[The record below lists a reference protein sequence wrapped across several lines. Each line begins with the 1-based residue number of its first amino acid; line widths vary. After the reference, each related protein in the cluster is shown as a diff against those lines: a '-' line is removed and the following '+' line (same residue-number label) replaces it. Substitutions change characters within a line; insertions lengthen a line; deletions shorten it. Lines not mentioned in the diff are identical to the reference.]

1 MVSEQKSPGITFM
14 IQYTEANAQ
23 YVDYTNRDEAVK
35 IDDEL
40 SLETSR
46 QMIEGLTEDEMI
58 RIQEA
63 VPETQLN
70 FREYIDYMNR
80 SYATEEQSEELTA
93 VFTQEADYL
102 QKQRLTELKN
112 QLETAYKNGSLLWQ
126 GVISFDNAFLAEQ
139 GLYDVATGQVDQ
151 KAIKAVMRDMMPT
164 LIQKEGLSDSAFW
177 WGNIHLNTDNI
188 HIHFGLSEVESN
200 RDKIFYRPRGRME
213 YKGNFSQKT
222 INRFKSGIYHGL
234 LKEETRSNLIRKEQV
249 LANLKT
255 DLMTSVYQEDKIT
268 SSAEKNFLEQAYNH
282 LPLNKRWRY
291 GSNAR
296 DFAVSKFF
304 LDRYLDSYLQNEGS
318 VAYQEFLQETRE
330 LLKTYAGVYSAEKNQ
345 VYKKI
350 RKVDGQTIRTL
361 AESKGYDLEHH
372 LARRVMDLRERLAN
386 NILRSF
392 REAAPQIQDVPL
404 EKNLKNF
411 SVLNQK
417 KILEQ
422 LPKASVVKSQK
433 AWQKLGYFVKPR
445 EQPLEIIKPVYE
457 AYDTD
462 GKGIGQPELVLDYV
476 YDISQLTENIQMK
489 TLTLK
494 DLSLL
499 SSNELKELVDAAKLK
514 PNPTEKER
522 RELGTYRYALKLSM
536 LEASQKELQVRQKLL
551 EQIQPLASD
560 QPFVDFKKQS
570 ITQELQAIQLQ
581 LTPNYKLSED
591 EQLLKQR
598 LKGQFED
605 SVALPINKAT
615 AGTIQLPIRQLRSE
629 IGFVNQLQDDGI
641 LTLLKGVTTSKE
653 AYVEELQTH
662 ISIFQLKYQINT
674 RNQQMDQLSDESAIK
689 EMKIANAQGFTE
701 LKRLYAKL
709 QPNEEN
715 QSQITQAVSE
725 QLQERKVIKKAQM
738 QQSQGSG
745 RINTDFMRQL
755 TASLKRSQQAS
766 KKALMERARSDEREE
781 QEERRQAQR

>member
-112 QLETAYKNGSLLWQ
+112 QLETAYQNGSLLWQ

-345 VYKKI
+345 VYEKI

-392 REAAPQIQDVPL
+392 REAAPQIQDVQL
-404 EKNLKNF
+404 EKNLKDF

-462 GKGIGQPELVLDYV
+462 GKGIGQPEFVLDYV

-581 LTPNYKLSED
+581 LTPNYKLSEE
-591 EQLLKQR
+591 EQFLKQR

-641 LTLLKGVTTSKE
+641 LTLLKLLTTSKE

-674 RNQQMDQLSDESAIK
+674 RNQQMNQLSDESAIK
-689 EMKIANAQGFTE
+689 EIKIANAQGFKE

-715 QSQITQAVSE
+715 QSQITQAVSK

-745 RINTDFMRQL
+745 RINTDFMKQL

>member
-1 MVSEQKSPGITFM
+1 MSLSSSPNITFM
-14 IQYTEANAQ
+14 LQYTEANSQ

-35 IDDEL
+35 MDEEL
-40 SLETSR
+40 SLETYR
-46 QMIEGLTEDEMI
+46 QMVEGLTEEAMS

-80 SYATEEQSEELTA
+80 SYATENQSEELTA

-102 QKQRLTELKN
+102 QKRRLTDLKN
-112 QLETAYKNGSLLWQ
+112 QLETAYQNGSLLWQ

-139 GLYDVATGQVDQ
+139 GLYDTATRQVDQ

-200 RDKIFYRPRGRME
+200 REKIFYRPRGRME

-222 INRFKSGIYHGL
+222 INRFKSGVYHGL
-234 LKEETRSNLIRKEQV
+234 LKEEIRSNLIRKEQV
-249 LANLKT
+249 LANLKAN
-255 DLMTSVYQEDKIT
+255 LMASVYQEDKIV

-282 LPLNKRWRY
+282 LPLNKKWRY
-291 GSNAR
+291 GSHAR

-304 LDRYLDSYLQNEGS
+304 LDRYLDSYLQNEGHI
-318 VAYQEFLQETRE
+318 AYQEFLQETRE
-330 LLKTYAGVYSAEKNQ
+330 FLETYQGVYSAEKNQ
-345 VYKKI
+345 VYEKL
-350 RKVDGQTIRTL
+350 RKVDGKTIRTL

-386 NILRSF
+386 TILKSF
-392 REAAPQIQDVPL
+392 REASPQIQDIQL
-404 EKNLKNF
+404 EKNLESF
-411 SVLNQK
+411 SSLNQR

-422 LPKASVVKSQK
+422 IPEASVVKSLN
-433 AWQKLGYFVKPR
+433 AWQKLGYSVKEGGKPI
-445 EQPLEIIKPVYE
+445 EIVKPVYG
-457 AYDTD
+457 AYDKHGT
-462 GKGIGQPELVLDYV
+462 GIGQPEFVIDYV
-476 YDISQLTENIQMK
+476 YDISQLTENIQTK

-499 SSNELKELVDAAKLK
+499 SSSELTELVDAAKSKTDL
-514 PNPTEKER
+514 TEKER
-522 RELGTYRYALKLSM
+522 RELGIFRYALKLSM
-536 LEASQKELQVRQKLL
+536 LEANQKELQVRQKLL
-551 EQIQPLASD
+551 EQIQPLVSD

-570 ITQELQAIQLQ
+570 IVQELQAIELQ

-591 EQLLKQR
+591 DQLLKQR
-598 LKGQFED
+598 LKSQFED
-605 SVALPINKAT
+605 SVDLPINKAT
-615 AGTIQLPIRQLRSE
+615 AGSIQIPIRQLRTE
-629 IGFVNQLQDDGI
+629 IGLVSQIQDDTI
-641 LTLLKGVTTSKE
+641 LSLLRGSTTTKQ
-653 AYVEELQTH
+653 AYIEELQTKV
-662 ISIFQLKYQINT
+662 SIFQLKYQINN

-689 EMKIANAQGFTE
+689 EMKLANAQGFVE

-709 QPNEEN
+709 QLTEDTQN
-715 QSQITQAVSE
+715 QITQAVSK
-725 QLQERKVIKKAQM
+725 QLQERRVIKKTQF
-738 QQSQGSG
+738 QQSQGSS

-755 TASLKRSQQAS
+755 TASLTRSQQAS
-766 KKALMERARSDEREE
+766 KRALMERARSDEREE

>member
-1 MVSEQKSPGITFM
+1 MSLSSSPNITFM
-14 IQYTEANAQ
+14 LQYTEANSQ

-35 IDDEL
+35 MDEEL
-40 SLETSR
+40 SLETYR
-46 QMIEGLTEDEMI
+46 QMVEGLTEEAMS

-80 SYATEEQSEELTA
+80 SYATENQSEELTA

-102 QKQRLTELKN
+102 QKRRLTDLKN
-112 QLETAYKNGSLLWQ
+112 QLETAYQNGSLLWQ

-139 GLYDVATGQVDQ
+139 GLYDTATGQVDQ

-200 RDKIFYRPRGRME
+200 REKIFYRPRGRME

-222 INRFKSGIYHGL
+222 INRFKSGVYHGL
-234 LKEETRSNLIRKEQV
+234 LKEEIRSNLIRKEQV
-249 LANLKT
+249 LANLKAN
-255 DLMTSVYQEDKIT
+255 LMASVYQEDKIV

-282 LPLNKRWRY
+282 LPLNKKWRY
-291 GSNAR
+291 GSHAR

-304 LDRYLDSYLQNEGS
+304 LDRYLDSYLQNEGHI
-318 VAYQEFLQETRE
+318 AYQEFLQETRE
-330 LLKTYAGVYSAEKNQ
+330 FLETYQGVYSAEKNQ
-345 VYKKI
+345 VYEKI
-350 RKVDGQTIRTL
+350 RKVDGKTIRTL

-386 NILRSF
+386 TILKSF
-392 REAAPQIQDVPL
+392 REASPQIQDIQL
-404 EKNLKNF
+404 EKNLESF
-411 SVLNQK
+411 SSLNQR

-422 LPKASVVKSQK
+422 IPEASVVKSLN
-433 AWQKLGYFVKPR
+433 AWQKLGYSVKEGGKPI
-445 EQPLEIIKPVYE
+445 EIVKPVYG
-457 AYDTD
+457 AYDKHGT
-462 GKGIGQPELVLDYV
+462 GIGQPEFVIDYV
-476 YDISQLTENIQMK
+476 YDISQLTENIQTK

-499 SSNELKELVDAAKLK
+499 SSSELTELVDAAKSKTDL
-514 PNPTEKER
+514 TEKER
-522 RELGTYRYALKLSM
+522 RELGIFRYALKLSM
-536 LEASQKELQVRQKLL
+536 LEANQKELQVRQKLL
-551 EQIQPLASD
+551 EQIQPLVSD

-570 ITQELQAIQLQ
+570 IVQELQAIELQ

-591 EQLLKQR
+591 DQLLKQR
-598 LKGQFED
+598 LKSQFED
-605 SVALPINKAT
+605 SVDLPINKAT
-615 AGTIQLPIRQLRSE
+615 AGSIQIPIRQLRTE
-629 IGFVNQLQDDGI
+629 IGLVSQIQDDTI
-641 LTLLKGVTTSKE
+641 LSLLRGSTTTKQ
-653 AYVEELQTH
+653 AYIEELQTKV
-662 ISIFQLKYQINT
+662 SIFQLKYQINN

-689 EMKIANAQGFTE
+689 EMKLANAQGFVE

-709 QPNEEN
+709 QPTEDTQN
-715 QSQITQAVSE
+715 QITQAVSK
-725 QLQERKVIKKAQM
+725 QLQERRVIKKTQF
-738 QQSQGSG
+738 QQSQGSS

-755 TASLKRSQQAS
+755 TASLTRSQQAS
-766 KKALMERARSDEREE
+766 KRALMERARSDEREE

>member
-1 MVSEQKSPGITFM
+1 MNVSSSPNITFM
-14 IQYTEANAQ
+14 LQYTEANSQ

-35 IDDEL
+35 IDEEL
-40 SLETSR
+40 SLETNR
-46 QMIEGLTEDEMI
+46 QMIEGLTEDETT
-58 RIQEA
+58 RIQEV

-80 SYATEEQSEELTA
+80 SYATENQSEELTA

-102 QKQRLTELKN
+102 QKRRLNDLKN
-112 QLETAYKNGSLLWQ
+112 KLESAYQNGSLLWQ

-151 KAIKAVMRDMMPT
+151 KAIKAAMRDMMPT
-164 LIQKEGLSDSAFW
+164 LIQQEGLSDSAFW
-177 WGNIHLNTDNI
+177 WGNIHLNTDNV

-222 INRFKSGIYHGL
+222 INRFKSGVFHGL
-234 LKEETRSNLIRKEQV
+234 LKEETRSNLLRKEQI
-249 LANLKT
+249 LANLKA
-255 DLMTSVYQEDKIT
+255 DLMTSVYQEEKIT

-282 LPLNKRWRY
+282 LPLNKKWRY

-304 LDRYLDSYLQNEGS
+304 LDRYLDSYLKNEGS
-318 VAYQEFLQETRE
+318 VAYQEFLKETRE
-330 LLKTYAGVYSAEKNQ
+330 FLKTYEGVYSAEKNQ
-345 VYKKI
+345 VYEKL

-372 LARRVMDLRERLAN
+372 MARRVMDLRERLAN

-392 REAAPQIQDVPL
+392 KEAAPQIQDIQL
-404 EKNLKNF
+404 EKNLNHF
-411 SVLNQK
+411 SILNQQ

-422 LPKASVVKSQK
+422 YPEASVVKSLK
-433 AWQKLGYFVKPR
+433 AWQKLGYSVKAG
-445 EQPLEIIKPVYE
+445 EHPLEIIKPVYE
-457 AYDTD
+457 AYDKT
-462 GKGIGQPELVLDYV
+462 GIGKPEFVSDYV
-476 YDISQLTENIQMK
+476 YDVNQLTENIQLK

-499 SSNELKELVDAAKLK
+499 SSSELKELVDAAKSK
-514 PNPTEKER
+514 PTLSERER
-522 RELGTYRYALKLSM
+522 RELGTFRYALKLSM

-570 ITQELQAIQLQ
+570 LTQELRAIELQ
-581 LTPNYKLSED
+581 LTPNFKLSED
-591 EQLLKQR
+591 DKALKEQLKS
-598 LKGQFED
+598 QFED
-605 SVALPINKAT
+605 SVSLPVSKAT
-615 AGTIQLPIRQLRSE
+615 PKAIQLPIRQLRAE
-629 IGFVNQLQDDGI
+629 MGLVNQIQDDNI
-641 LTLLKGVTTSKE
+641 LTLLRGRPTTKRD
-653 AYVEELQTH
+653 YVEELQTH
-662 ISIFQLKYQINT
+662 ISIFQLKYQINN
-674 RNQQMDQLSDESAIK
+674 RNQQISQLSDEAAIK
-689 EMKIANAQGFTE
+689 EMRVANAKGFSE
-701 LKRLYAKL
+701 LKRLYEKL
-709 QPNEEN
+709 QPTDDS
-715 QSQITQAVSE
+715 QSQIAQTVSR
-725 QLQERKVIKKAQM
+725 QLQERKVTKKTQL
-738 QQSQGSG
+738 QQSQGP
-745 RINTDFMRQL
+745 IKLDTDFMRQL
-755 TASLKRSQQAS
+755 SSALNRSQQAN

>member
-1 MVSEQKSPGITFM
+1 MNVSSSPNITFM
-14 IQYTEANAQ
+14 LQYTEANSQ

-35 IDDEL
+35 IDEEL
-40 SLETSR
+40 SLETNR
-46 QMIEGLTEDEMI
+46 QIVEGLTEDEMDK
-58 RIQEA
+58 IQEA

-80 SYATEEQSEELTA
+80 SYATENQSEELTA

-102 QKQRLTELKN
+102 QKRRLNDLKN
-112 QLETAYKNGSLLWQ
+112 KLESAYQNGSLLWQ

-151 KAIKAVMRDMMPT
+151 KAIKAAMRDMMPT

-177 WGNIHLNTDNI
+177 WGNIHLNTDNV

-222 INRFKSGIYHGL
+222 INRFKSGVFHGL
-234 LKEETRSNLIRKEQV
+234 LKEETRSNLLRKEQI
-249 LANLKT
+249 LANLKA
-255 DLMTSVYQEDKIT
+255 DLMTSVYQEEKIT

-282 LPLNKRWRY
+282 LPLNKKWRY

-304 LDRYLDSYLQNEGS
+304 LDRYLDSYLKNEGS
-318 VAYQEFLQETRE
+318 VAYQEFLKETRE
-330 LLKTYAGVYSAEKNQ
+330 FLKTYEGVYSAEKNQ
-345 VYKKI
+345 VYEKL

-372 LARRVMDLRERLAN
+372 MARRVMDLRERLAN

-392 REAAPQIQDVPL
+392 KEAAPQIQDIQL
-404 EKNLKNF
+404 EKNLNHF
-411 SVLNQK
+411 SILNQQ

-422 LPKASVVKSQK
+422 YPEASVVKSLK
-433 AWQKLGYFVKPR
+433 AWQKLGYSVKAG
-445 EQPLEIIKPVYE
+445 EHPLEIIKPVYE
-457 AYDTD
+457 AYDKT
-462 GKGIGQPELVLDYV
+462 GKGIGKPEFVSDYV
-476 YDISQLTENIQMK
+476 YDVNQLTENIQLK

-499 SSNELKELVDAAKLK
+499 SSSELKELVDAAKSK
-514 PNPTEKER
+514 PTLSERER
-522 RELGTYRYALKLSM
+522 RELGTFRYALKLSM

-570 ITQELQAIQLQ
+570 LTQELRAIELQ
-581 LTPNYKLSED
+581 LTPNFKLSED
-591 EQLLKQR
+591 DKALKEQLKS
-598 LKGQFED
+598 QFED
-605 SVALPINKAT
+605 SVSLPVSKAT
-615 AGTIQLPIRQLRSE
+615 PKAIQLPIRQLRAE
-629 IGFVNQLQDDGI
+629 MGLVNQIQDDNI
-641 LTLLKGVTTSKE
+641 LTLLRGRPTTKRD
-653 AYVEELQTH
+653 YVEELQTH
-662 ISIFQLKYQINT
+662 ISIFQLKYQINN
-674 RNQQMDQLSDESAIK
+674 RNQQISQLSDEAAIK
-689 EMKIANAQGFTE
+689 EMRVANAKGFSE
-701 LKRLYAKL
+701 LKRLYEKL
-709 QPNEEN
+709 QPTDDS
-715 QSQITQAVSE
+715 QSQIAQTVSR
-725 QLQERKVIKKAQM
+725 QLQERKVIKKTQL
-738 QQSQGSG
+738 QQSQGP
-745 RINTDFMRQL
+745 IKLDTDFMRQL
-755 TASLKRSQQAS
+755 SLALNRSQQAN

>member
-1 MVSEQKSPGITFM
+1 MSLSSSPNITFM
-14 IQYTEANAQ
+14 LQYTEANSQ

-35 IDDEL
+35 MDEEL
-40 SLETSR
+40 SLETYR
-46 QMIEGLTEDEMI
+46 QMVEGLTEEEMS

-102 QKQRLTELKN
+102 RKQRLTELKN
-112 QLETAYKNGSLLWQ
+112 QLETAYQNGSLLWQ

-139 GLYDVATGQVDQ
+139 GLYDVATDQVDQ

-255 DLMTSVYQEDKIT
+255 DLMASVYQEDKIT

-282 LPLNKRWRY
+282 LPLNKKWRY

-318 VAYQEFLQETRE
+318 IAYQEFLQETRE
-330 LLKTYAGVYSAEKNQ
+330 FLKTYAGVYSSEKNQ
-345 VYKKI
+345 VYEKI
-350 RKVDGQTIRTL
+350 RKVDGKTIRTL

-386 NILRSF
+386 TILKSF
-392 REAAPQIQDVPL
+392 REASPQIQDIQL
-404 EKNLKNF
+404 EKNLESF
-411 SVLNQK
+411 SSLNQR
-417 KILEQ
+417 KILDQIPE
-422 LPKASVVKSQK
+422 ASVVKSLN
-433 AWQKLGYFVKPR
+433 AWQKLGYSVKDGDKPI
-445 EQPLEIIKPVYE
+445 EIVKPVYE
-457 AYDTD
+457 AYDKHGT
-462 GKGIGQPELVLDYV
+462 GIGQPEFVIDYV
-476 YDISQLTENIQMK
+476 YDISQLKENIQTK

-499 SSNELKELVDAAKLK
+499 SSSELTELVDAAKSKTDL
-514 PNPTEKER
+514 TEKER
-522 RELGTYRYALKLSM
+522 RELGTFRYALKLSM
-536 LEASQKELQVRQKLL
+536 LEANQKELQVRQKLL
-551 EQIQPLASD
+551 EQIQPLVSD

-570 ITQELQAIQLQ
+570 IVQELQAIELQ

-591 EQLLKQR
+591 DQLLKQR
-598 LKGQFED
+598 LKSQFED

-615 AGTIQLPIRQLRSE
+615 AGSIQIPIRQLRTE
-629 IGFVNQLQDDGI
+629 IGLVSQIQDDTI
-641 LTLLKGVTTSKE
+641 LSLLRGSTTTKQ
-653 AYVEELQTH
+653 AYIEELQTKV
-662 ISIFQLKYQINT
+662 SIFQLKYQINN

-689 EMKIANAQGFTE
+689 EMKLANAQGFAE

-709 QPNEEN
+709 QLTEDTQN
-715 QSQITQAVSE
+715 QITQAVSK
-725 QLQERKVIKKAQM
+725 QLQERRAIKKTQV
-738 QQSQGSG
+738 QQSQGSS
-745 RINTDFMRQL
+745 RVNTDFMRHL
-755 TASLKRSQQAS
+755 TASLTRSQQAS
-766 KKALMERARSDEREE
+766 KRALMERARSDEREE

>member
-1 MVSEQKSPGITFM
+1 MNVSSSPNITFM
-14 IQYTEANAQ
+14 LQYTEANSQ

-35 IDDEL
+35 IDEEL
-40 SLETSR
+40 SLETNR
-46 QMIEGLTEDEMI
+46 QMIEGLTEDEMA

-80 SYATEEQSEELTA
+80 SYATENQSEEITA

-102 QKQRLTELKN
+102 QKRRLDDLKN
-112 QLETAYKNGSLLWQ
+112 KLESAYQNGSLLWQ

-151 KAIKAVMRDMMPT
+151 KAIKAAMRDMMPT

-177 WGNIHLNTDNI
+177 WGNIHLNTDNV

-222 INRFKSGIYHGL
+222 INRFKSGVFHGL
-234 LKEETRSNLIRKEQV
+234 LKEETRSNLLRKEQI
-249 LANLKT
+249 LANLKA
-255 DLMTSVYQEDKIT
+255 DLMTSVYQEEKIT

-282 LPLNKRWRY
+282 LPLNKKWRY

-304 LDRYLDSYLQNEGS
+304 LDRYLDSYLKNEGS
-318 VAYQEFLQETRE
+318 VAYQEFLKETRE
-330 LLKTYAGVYSAEKNQ
+330 FLKTYEGVYSAEKNQ
-345 VYKKI
+345 VYEKL

-372 LARRVMDLRERLAN
+372 MARRVMDLRERLAN

-392 REAAPQIQDVPL
+392 KEAAPQIQDVQL
-404 EKNLKNF
+404 EKNLDHF
-411 SVLNQK
+411 SILNQQ

-422 LPKASVVKSQK
+422 YPEASVVKSLK
-433 AWQKLGYFVKPR
+433 AWQKLGYSVKAG
-445 EQPLEIIKPVYE
+445 EHPLEIIKPVYE
-457 AYDTD
+457 AYDKT
-462 GKGIGQPELVLDYV
+462 GKGIGKPEFVSDYV
-476 YDISQLTENIQMK
+476 YDVSQLTENIQMK

-499 SSNELKELVDAAKLK
+499 SSSELKELVDAAKSK
-514 PNPTEKER
+514 PTLSERER
-522 RELGTYRYALKLSM
+522 RELGTFRYALKLSM

-570 ITQELQAIQLQ
+570 LTQELRAIELQ
-581 LTPNYKLSED
+581 LTPNFKLSED
-591 EQLLKQR
+591 DKVLRER
-598 LKGQFED
+598 LKSQFED
-605 SVALPINKAT
+605 SVSLPVSKAT
-615 AGTIQLPIRQLRSE
+615 PVAIQLPIRQLRAE
-629 IGFVNQLQDDGI
+629 MELVNQIQDDNI
-641 LTLLKGVTTSKE
+641 LTLLKGGPTTKRD
-653 AYVEELQTH
+653 YIEELQTH
-662 ISIFQLKYQINT
+662 ISIFQLKYQINN
-674 RNQQMDQLSDESAIK
+674 RNQQISQLSDEAAIK
-689 EMKIANAQGFTE
+689 EMRVANAKGFSE
-701 LKRLYAKL
+701 LKRLYEKL
-709 QPNEEN
+709 QPTDDS
-715 QSQITQAVSE
+715 QSQIAQTVFR
-725 QLQERKVIKKAQM
+725 QLQERKVIKKTQL
-738 QQSQGSG
+738 QQSQGPVKLD
-745 RINTDFMRQL
+745 TDFMRQL
-755 TASLKRSQQAS
+755 SSSLNRSQQAN

>member
-1 MVSEQKSPGITFM
+1 MNLSSSPNITFM
-14 IQYTEANAQ
+14 LQYTEANSQ

-35 IDDEL
+35 IDEEL
-40 SLETSR
+40 SLETNR
-46 QMIEGLTEDEMI
+46 QMIEGLTEDEMT

-80 SYATEEQSEELTA
+80 SYATEKQSEELTA

-102 QKQRLTELKN
+102 QKRRLTDLKN
-112 QLETAYKNGSLLWQ
+112 KLESAYQNGSLLWQ

-151 KAIKAVMRDMMPT
+151 KAIKTIMRDMMPT

-200 RDKIFYRPRGRME
+200 REKIFYRPRGRME

-222 INRFKSGIYHGL
+222 INRFKSGVYHGL
-234 LKEETRSNLIRKEQV
+234 LKEETRSNLLRKEQI
-249 LANLKT
+249 LANLKA
-255 DLMTSVYQEDKIT
+255 DLMTSVYQEEKII

-282 LPLNKRWRY
+282 LPLNKKWRY

-304 LDRYLDSYLQNEGS
+304 LDRYIDSYLQNEGGA
-318 VAYQEFLQETRE
+318 AYQEFLKETRE
-330 LLKTYAGVYSAEKNQ
+330 FLETYEGVYSAEKNQ
-345 VYKKI
+345 IYEKL

-372 LARRVMDLRERLAN
+372 LARRVMDLRERLGN

-392 REAAPQIQDVPL
+392 REAAPQIHDVQL

-411 SVLNQK
+411 SSLNQK

-422 LPKASVVKSQK
+422 LPEASVIKSQSS
-433 AWQKLGYFVKPR
+433 WQKLGYFIKTG
-445 EQPLEIIKPVYE
+445 EQPLEIIKPIYK
-457 AYDTD
+457 AYDKY
-462 GKGIGQPELVLDYV
+462 GKGIGQPEFVADYV
-476 YDISQLTENIQMK
+476 YDVSQLTENIQLK
-489 TLTLK
+489 PLTLK

-499 SSNELKELVDAAKLK
+499 SSSELKELVDAAKSK
-514 PNPTEKER
+514 PTLSERER
-522 RELGTYRYALKLSM
+522 RELGTFRYALKLSM

-570 ITQELQAIQLQ
+570 LTQELRAIELQ
-581 LTPNYKLSED
+581 LTPNFKLSED
-591 EQLLKQR
+591 DKALKEQLKS
-598 LKGQFED
+598 QFED
-605 SVALPINKAT
+605 SVSLPVSKAT
-615 AGTIQLPIRQLRSE
+615 PKAIQLPIRQLRAE
-629 IGFVNQLQDDGI
+629 MGLVNQIQDDNI
-641 LTLLKGVTTSKE
+641 LTLLRGRPTTKRD
-653 AYVEELQTH
+653 YVEELQTH
-662 ISIFQLKYQINT
+662 ISIFQLKYQINN
-674 RNQQMDQLSDESAIK
+674 RNQQISQLSDEAAIK
-689 EMKIANAQGFTE
+689 EMRVANAKGFSE
-701 LKRLYAKL
+701 LKRLYEKL
-709 QPNEEN
+709 QPTDDS
-715 QSQITQAVSE
+715 QSQIAQTVSR
-725 QLQERKVIKKAQM
+725 QLQERKVIKKTQL
-738 QQSQGSG
+738 QQSQGP
-745 RINTDFMRQL
+745 IKLDTDFMRQL
-755 TASLKRSQQAS
+755 SLALNRSQQAN

>member
-1 MVSEQKSPGITFM
+1 MSLSSSPNITFM
-14 IQYTEANAQ
+14 LQYTEANSQ

-35 IDDEL
+35 MDEEL
-40 SLETSR
+40 SLENYR
-46 QMIEGLTEDEMI
+46 QMVEGLTEEEMS

-80 SYATEEQSEELTA
+80 SYATEEQSDELTA

-102 QKQRLTELKN
+102 QKRRLTDLKN
-112 QLETAYKNGSLLWQ
+112 KLESAYQNGSLLWQ

-139 GLYDVATGQVDQ
+139 GLYDTATGQVDQ

-164 LIQKEGLSDSAFW
+164 LIQKEGLSESAFW

-200 RDKIFYRPRGRME
+200 REKIFYRPRGRME

-222 INRFKSGIYHGL
+222 INRFKSGVYHGL
-234 LKEETRSNLIRKEQV
+234 LKEEIRSNLIRKEQV
-249 LANLKT
+249 LANLKAN
-255 DLMTSVYQEDKIT
+255 LMASVYQEDKIT
-268 SSAEKNFLEQAYNH
+268 SSTEKNFLEQAYNH
-282 LPLNKRWRY
+282 LPLNKKWRY

-304 LDRYLDSYLQNEGS
+304 LDRYLDSYLQNEGHA
-318 VAYQEFLQETRE
+318 AYQEFLQETRE
-330 LLKTYAGVYSAEKNQ
+330 FLKTYQGVYSSEKNQ
-345 VYKKI
+345 IYEKI
-350 RKVDGQTIRTL
+350 RKVDGKTIRTL

-386 NILRSF
+386 TILKSF
-392 REAAPQIQDVPL
+392 REASPRIQDIQL
-404 EKNLKNF
+404 EKNLESF
-411 SVLNQK
+411 SSLNQR

-422 LPKASVVKSQK
+422 IPEASVVKSLN
-433 AWQKLGYFVKPR
+433 AWQKLGYSVKEGLKPI
-445 EQPLEIIKPVYE
+445 EIVKPVYE
-457 AYDTD
+457 AYDKHGT
-462 GKGIGQPELVLDYV
+462 GIGQPEFVTDYV
-476 YDISQLTENIQMK
+476 YDISQLTENIQTK

-499 SSNELKELVDAAKLK
+499 SSSELTELVDAAKSKSDL
-514 PNPTEKER
+514 TEKER
-522 RELGTYRYALKLSM
+522 RELGTFRYALKLSM

-570 ITQELQAIQLQ
+570 IAQELQAIELQ
-581 LTPNYKLSED
+581 LTPNYQLSED
-591 EQLLKQR
+591 NQLLKQR
-598 LKGQFED
+598 LKCQFED
-605 SVALPINKAT
+605 SVALPIDKAT
-615 AGTIQLPIRQLRSE
+615 AGTIQIPIRQLRTE
-629 IGFVNQLQDDGI
+629 IGLVSQMQDDSI
-641 LTLLKGVTTSKE
+641 LSLLKGSTTTKQ
-653 AYVEELQTH
+653 AYIEELQTKV
-662 ISIFQLKYQINT
+662 SIFQLKYQINT
-674 RNQQMDQLSDESAIK
+674 RNQQMDQLLDESAIK
-689 EMKIANAQGFTE
+689 EMKLANAQGFSE

-709 QPNEEN
+709 QPTEEN
-715 QSQITQAVSE
+715 QNQIIQAVSK
-725 QLQERKVIKKAQM
+725 QLQERRIIKKTQL
-738 QQSQGSG
+738 QQSQGSS

-755 TASLKRSQQAS
+755 TASLTYSQQAS
-766 KKALMERARSDEREE
+766 KRALMERARSDEREE

>member
-1 MVSEQKSPGITFM
+1 MSEQKSPGITFM

-112 QLETAYKNGSLLWQ
+112 QLEIAYKNGSLLWQ

-318 VAYQEFLQETRE
+318 VVYQEFLQETRE
-330 LLKTYAGVYSAEKNQ
+330 LLKTYAGVYSVEKNQ
-345 VYKKI
+345 VYEKI

-392 REAAPQIQDVPL
+392 REAAPQIQDVQL

-457 AYDTD
+457 AYDMD
-462 GKGIGQPELVLDYV
+462 GKGIGQPEFVLDYV

-522 RELGTYRYALKLSM
+522 RELGTYRYALKLSV

-674 RNQQMDQLSDESAIK
+674 RNQQMNQLSDESAIK
-689 EMKIANAQGFTE
+689 EMRIANAQGFTE

-715 QSQITQAVSE
+715 QSQITQAVSK

>member
-1 MVSEQKSPGITFM
+1 MSLSSSPNITFM
-14 IQYTEANAQ
+14 LQYTEANSQ

-35 IDDEL
+35 MDEEL
-40 SLETSR
+40 SLETYR
-46 QMIEGLTEDEMI
+46 QMVEGLTEEEMS

-80 SYATEEQSEELTA
+80 SYATEEQSDELTA

-102 QKQRLTELKN
+102 QKRRLTDLKN
-112 QLETAYKNGSLLWQ
+112 KLESAYQNASLLWQ

-139 GLYDVATGQVDQ
+139 GLYDTATRQVDQ

-200 RDKIFYRPRGRME
+200 REKIFYRPRGRME

-222 INRFKSGIYHGL
+222 INRFKSGVYHGL
-234 LKEETRSNLIRKEQV
+234 LKEEIRSNLIRKEQV
-249 LANLKT
+249 LANLKAN
-255 DLMTSVYQEDKIT
+255 LIASVYQEDKIT

-282 LPLNKRWRY
+282 LPLNKKWRY
-291 GSNAR
+291 ASHAR

-304 LDRYLDSYLQNEGS
+304 LDRYLDSYLQNEGHA
-318 VAYQEFLQETRE
+318 AYQEFLQETRE
-330 LLKTYAGVYSAEKNQ
+330 FLKTYQGVYSSEKNQ
-345 VYKKI
+345 IYEKI
-350 RKVDGQTIRTL
+350 RKVDGKTIRTL

-386 NILRSF
+386 TILKSF
-392 REAAPQIQDVPL
+392 REASPRIQDIQL
-404 EKNLKNF
+404 EKNLESF
-411 SVLNQK
+411 SSLNQR

-422 LPKASVVKSQK
+422 IPEASVVKSIN
-433 AWQKLGYFVKPR
+433 AWKKLGYSVKEGLKPI
-445 EQPLEIIKPVYE
+445 EIVKPVYE
-457 AYDTD
+457 AYDKHGT
-462 GKGIGQPELVLDYV
+462 GIGQPEFVTDYV
-476 YDISQLTENIQMK
+476 YDISQLTENIQAK

-499 SSNELKELVDAAKLK
+499 SSSELTELVDAAKSKSDL
-514 PNPTEKER
+514 TEKER
-522 RELGTYRYALKLSM
+522 RELGTFRYALKLSM
-536 LEASQKELQVRQKLL
+536 LEASQKQLQVRQKLL

-570 ITQELQAIQLQ
+570 IAQKLQAIELQ
-581 LTPNYKLSED
+581 LTPNYQLSED
-591 EQLLKQR
+591 NQLLKQR
-598 LKGQFED
+598 LKSQFED
-605 SVALPINKAT
+605 SVALPIDKAT
-615 AGTIQLPIRQLRSE
+615 AGTIQIPIRQLRTE
-629 IGFVNQLQDDGI
+629 IGLVSQMQDDSI
-641 LTLLKGVTTSKE
+641 LGLLKGSTTTKQ
-653 AYVEELQTH
+653 AYIEELQTKV
-662 ISIFQLKYQINT
+662 SIFQLKYQINT
-674 RNQQMDQLSDESAIK
+674 RNQQMDQLLDESAIK
-689 EMKIANAQGFTE
+689 EMKLANTQGFSE

-709 QPNEEN
+709 QPTEDTQN
-715 QSQITQAVSE
+715 QITQAVSK
-725 QLQERKVIKKAQM
+725 QLEERRIIKKTQL
-738 QQSQGSG
+738 QQSQGSS

-755 TASLKRSQQAS
+755 TASLTHSQQAS
-766 KKALMERARSDEREE
+766 KRALMERARSDEREE

>member
-1 MVSEQKSPGITFM
+1 MNVSSSPNITFM
-14 IQYTEANAQ
+14 LQYTEANTQ

-35 IDDEL
+35 IDEEL
-40 SLETSR
+40 FLESNK
-46 QMIEGLTEDEMI
+46 QMVEGLTKDEMN
-58 RIQEA
+58 RIQKS

-102 QKQRLTELKN
+102 QKQRLRELKK
-112 QLETAYKNGSLLWQ
+112 QLETAYQNGSLLWQ
-126 GVISFDNAFLAEQ
+126 GVVSFDNAFLEEQ

-177 WGNIHLNTDNI
+177 WGNIHLNTDNV

-200 RDKIFYRPRGRME
+200 REKIFYQPRGRME

-234 LKEETRSNLIRKEQV
+234 LKEETRSNFIRKEQV
-249 LANLKT
+249 LANLKAN
-255 DLMTSVYQEDKIT
+255 LISSVYQEDKIT

-282 LPLNKRWRY
+282 LPLNKKWRY

-318 VAYQEFLQETRE
+318 AAYQEFLEETKGFLE
-330 LLKTYAGVYSAEKNQ
+330 TYEDVYSAEKNQ
-345 VYKKI
+345 VYEKI
-350 RKVDGQTIRTL
+350 RKVDGKTIRIL

-386 NILRSF
+386 NILRSL
-392 REAAPQIQDVPL
+392 REAAPQIQDVHL
-404 EKNLKNF
+404 EKNLETF
-411 SVLNQK
+411 SDVNQK

-422 LPKASVVKSQK
+422 LPEASVIKSLK
-433 AWQKLGYFVKPR
+433 SWQKLGYLKKAG

-457 AYDTD
+457 SYDKH
-462 GKGIGQPELVLDYV
+462 GNGIGQPEFVLDYV
-476 YDISQLTENIQMK
+476 YDVSQLTENIQMK

-499 SSNELKELVDAAKLK
+499 SSIELKDLVEAAKLN

-522 RELGTYRYALKLSM
+522 RELGTFRYALKLSM
-536 LEASQKELQVRQKLL
+536 LEASQKELQVCQKLL

-598 LKGQFED
+598 LKGKFED

-629 IGFVNQLQDDGI
+629 IGLVNQLQDDSI
-641 LTLLKGVTTSKE
+641 LTLLEGTSTSKE
-653 AYVEELQTH
+653 AYVEDLQTH

-674 RNQQMDQLSDESAIK
+674 RNQQMEKLSDESAIK
-689 EMKIANAQGFTE
+689 EMKIANAQGFSE

-715 QSQITQAVSE
+715 NQITQAVSK
-725 QLQERKVIKKAQM
+725 QLQEQKVIKKTQL
-738 QQSQGSG
+738 QQSQGRG

-755 TASLKRSQQAS
+755 TASLKRSHQAS
-766 KKALMERARSDEREE
+766 KRALMERARSDEREE
-781 QEERRQAQR
+781 QEERKQAQR

>member
-1 MVSEQKSPGITFM
+1 MNVSSSPNITFM
-14 IQYTEANAQ
+14 LQYTEANPQ

-35 IDDEL
+35 IDEEL
-40 SLETSR
+40 SLETNR
-46 QMIEGLTEDEMI
+46 QMIEGLTEDEMT

-80 SYATEEQSEELTA
+80 SYATENQSEEITA

-102 QKQRLTELKN
+102 QKRRLNDLKN
-112 QLETAYKNGSLLWQ
+112 KLESAYQNGSLLWQ
-126 GVISFDNAFLAEQ
+126 GVISFDNTFLAEQ

-151 KAIKAVMRDMMPT
+151 KAIKAAMRDMMPT
-164 LIQKEGLSDSAFW
+164 LIQKEGLSTSAFW

-255 DLMTSVYQEDKIT
+255 DLMTSVYQADKIT

-330 LLKTYAGVYSAEKNQ
+330 LLKTYTGVYSAEKNQ
-345 VYKKI
+345 VYEKI

-392 REAAPQIQDVPL
+392 REAAPQIQDVQL

-462 GKGIGQPELVLDYV
+462 GKGIGQPEFVLDYV

-522 RELGTYRYALKLSM
+522 RELGTYRYALKLSV

-560 QPFVDFKKQS
+560 QPFVNFKKQS

-641 LTLLKGVTTSKE
+641 LMLLKGVTTSKE

-674 RNQQMDQLSDESAIK
+674 RNQQMNQLSDESATK

-715 QSQITQAVSE
+715 QSQITQAVSK

>member
-291 GSNAR
+291 GSIAR

-345 VYKKI
+345 VYEKI

-386 NILRSF
+386 NILQSF
-392 REAAPQIQDVPL
+392 REAAPQIQDVQL

-462 GKGIGQPELVLDYV
+462 GKGIGQPEFVLDYV

-522 RELGTYRYALKLSM
+522 RELGTYRYALKLSV

-581 LTPNYKLSED
+581 LTPNYKLSEE
-591 EQLLKQR
+591 EQFLKQR

-674 RNQQMDQLSDESAIK
+674 RNQQMNQLSDESAIK

-715 QSQITQAVSE
+715 QSQITQAVSK

-745 RINTDFMRQL
+745 RINTDFMKQL

>member
-1 MVSEQKSPGITFM
+1 MSEPKSPGITFM
-14 IQYTEANAQ
+14 IQYTEANSQ

-93 VFTQEADYL
+93 VFTQKADYL

-112 QLETAYKNGSLLWQ
+112 QLETAYQNGSLLWQ

-318 VAYQEFLQETRE
+318 VVYQEFLQETRE
-330 LLKTYAGVYSAEKNQ
+330 FLKTYAGVYSSEKNQ
-345 VYKKI
+345 VYEKI

-392 REAAPQIQDVPL
+392 KEAAPQLQDVQL
-404 EKNLKNF
+404 EKNLDNF

-422 LPKASVVKSQK
+422 LPKASVLKSQS
-433 AWQKLGYFVKPR
+433 AWQKLGYFVKAG

-457 AYDTD
+457 AYDKH
-462 GKGIGQPELVLDYV
+462 GKGIGQPEFVQDYV

-499 SSNELKELVDAAKLK
+499 PSNELKELVDAAKLK

-522 RELGTYRYALKLSM
+522 RELGTYRYALKLNV

-674 RNQQMDQLSDESAIK
+674 RNQQMNQLSDESAIK
-689 EMKIANAQGFTE
+689 EMRIANAQGFTE

-715 QSQITQAVSE
+715 QSQITQAVSK

>member
-1 MVSEQKSPGITFM
+1 MSISSSPGITFM
-14 IQYTEANAQ
+14 LQYTEANPQ

-40 SLETSR
+40 SLEMNR
-46 QMIEGLTEDEMI
+46 QMIEGLTEDEI
-58 RIQEA
+58 TRIQEA

-80 SYATEEQSEELTA
+80 SYATEDQSEEITA

-102 QKQRLTELKN
+102 QKRRLNDLKN
-112 QLETAYKNGSLLWQ
+112 KLESAYQNGSLLWQ

-151 KAIKAVMRDMMPT
+151 KAIKATMRDMMPT

-188 HIHFGLSEVESN
+188 HIHFGLSELESN
-200 RDKIFYRPRGRME
+200 REKIFYRPRGRME

-222 INRFKSGIYHGL
+222 INRFKSGVYHGL
-234 LKEETRSNLIRKEQV
+234 LKEETRSNLLRKEQV
-249 LANLKT
+249 LANLKAN
-255 DLMTSVYQEDKIT
+255 LITSVYQEDKIT

-282 LPLNKRWRY
+282 LPMNKKWRY
-291 GSNAR
+291 SSNAR

-304 LDRYLDSYLQNEGS
+304 LDRYLDSYLKNEGS
-318 VAYQEFLQETRE
+318 AAYQEFLQETRE
-330 LLKTYAGVYSAEKNQ
+330 FLKTYEGVYSAEKNQ
-345 VYKKI
+345 VYEKI
-350 RKVDGQTIRTL
+350 RKVDGKTIRAL
-361 AESKGYDLEHH
+361 AESKGYELEHH

-392 REAAPQIQDVPL
+392 REAAPHIQDIQL
-404 EKNLKNF
+404 EKNVENF

-422 LPKASVVKSQK
+422 HPDASVVKSLE
-433 AWQKLGYFVKPR
+433 AWQKLGYFVR
-445 EQPLEIIKPVYE
+445 DGEQPLEIIKPVFE
-457 AYDTD
+457 AYDKH
-462 GKGIGQPELVLDYV
+462 GKRIGKPAYVADYV
-476 YDISQLTENIQMK
+476 YDVSQLTENIQLK

-499 SSNELKELVDAAKLK
+499 PSGELKELVDAAKSK
-514 PNPTEKER
+514 PSLTEKER
-522 RELGTYRYALKLSM
+522 RELGTFRYALKLSM

-560 QPFVDFKKQS
+560 QPFIDFKKQS
-570 ITQELQAIQLQ
+570 IAQELKAIELQ

-598 LKGQFED
+598 LKSQFED
-605 SVALPINKAT
+605 SVALPISKAT
-615 AGTIQLPIRQLRSE
+615 AGAIQLPIRQLRTE
-629 IGFVNQLQDDGI
+629 IGLVSQMQDDSI
-641 LTLLKGVTTSKE
+641 LTLLKGSTITKQ
-653 AYVEELQTH
+653 AYIEELQTH
-662 ISIFQLKYQINT
+662 VSIFQLKYQINN
-674 RNQQMDQLSDESAIK
+674 RNHQMEHLSDEAAVK
-689 EMKIANAQGFTE
+689 EMKIANAKGFAE

-709 QPNEEN
+709 QPTEDN
-715 QSQITQAVSE
+715 QNQIAQTVSK
-725 QLQERKVIKKAQM
+725 QLQHRKIIKKAQL

-755 TASLKRSQQAS
+755 TASLKRSQQAN

>member
-1 MVSEQKSPGITFM
+1 MNVSSSPNITFM
-14 IQYTEANAQ
+14 LQYTEANSQ

-35 IDDEL
+35 IDEEL
-40 SLETSR
+40 SLETNR
-46 QMIEGLTEDEMI
+46 QIVEGLTEYEMDK
-58 RIQEA
+58 IQEA

-80 SYATEEQSEELTA
+80 SYATENQSEELTA

-102 QKQRLTELKN
+102 QKRRLNDLKN
-112 QLETAYKNGSLLWQ
+112 KLESAYQNGSLLWQ

-151 KAIKAVMRDMMPT
+151 KAIKAAMRDMMPT

-177 WGNIHLNTDNI
+177 WGNIHLNTDNV

-200 RDKIFYRPRGRME
+200 REKIFYRPRGRME

-222 INRFKSGIYHGL
+222 INRFKSGVYHGL
-234 LKEETRSNLIRKEQV
+234 LKEETRSNLLRKEQI
-249 LANLKT
+249 LANLKA

-282 LPLNKRWRY
+282 LPLNKKWRY

-318 VAYQEFLQETRE
+318 AAYQEFLKETRE
-330 LLKTYAGVYSAEKNQ
+330 ILLAYEGVYSAEKNQ
-345 VYKKI
+345 VYEKL
-350 RKVDGQTIRTL
+350 RKVDGQIIRTL

-372 LARRVMDLRERLAN
+372 LARRIMDLRERLAN

-392 REAAPQIQDVPL
+392 KEAAPQIQDVQL
-404 EKNLKNF
+404 EKNLENF
-411 SVLNQK
+411 SILNRK

-422 LPKASVVKSQK
+422 LPEASVVKSLEGWK
-433 AWQKLGYFVKPR
+433 KLGYSVKTG
-445 EQPLEIIKPVYE
+445 EQPISIIKPIYE
-457 AYDTD
+457 AYDKN
-462 GKGIGQPELVLDYV
+462 GKGIGQPEFVPDTV
-476 YDISQLTENIQMK
+476 YDISQLTEDIQLK

-499 SSNELKELVDAAKLK
+499 SSSELKELVDAAKSKSTLS
-514 PNPTEKER
+514 EKER
-522 RELGTYRYALKLSM
+522 RELGTFRYALKLSM

-570 ITQELQAIQLQ
+570 LTQELRAIELQ
-581 LTPNYKLSED
+581 LTPNFKLSED
-591 EQLLKQR
+591 DKALKEQLKS
-598 LKGQFED
+598 QFED
-605 SVALPINKAT
+605 SVSLPVSKAT
-615 AGTIQLPIRQLRSE
+615 PKAIQLPIRQLRAE
-629 IGFVNQLQDDGI
+629 MGLVNQIQDDNI
-641 LTLLKGVTTSKE
+641 LTLLRGRPTTKRD
-653 AYVEELQTH
+653 YVEELQTH
-662 ISIFQLKYQINT
+662 ISIFQLKYQINN
-674 RNQQMDQLSDESAIK
+674 RNQQISQLSDEAAIK
-689 EMKIANAQGFTE
+689 EMRVANAKGFSE
-701 LKRLYAKL
+701 LKRLYEKL
-709 QPNEEN
+709 QPTDDS
-715 QSQITQAVSE
+715 QSQIAQTVSR
-725 QLQERKVIKKAQM
+725 QLQERKVTKKTQL
-738 QQSQGSG
+738 QQSQGP
-745 RINTDFMRQL
+745 IKLDTDFMRQL
-755 TASLKRSQQAS
+755 SSALNRSQQAN

>member
-1 MVSEQKSPGITFM
+1 MNVSSSPNITFM
-14 IQYTEANAQ
+14 LQYTEANSQ

-35 IDDEL
+35 IDTEL
-40 SLETSR
+40 SLETNR
-46 QMIEGLTEDEMI
+46 QMIEGLTEDEMA

-80 SYATEEQSEELTA
+80 SYATENQSEEITA

-102 QKQRLTELKN
+102 QKRRLNDLKN
-112 QLETAYKNGSLLWQ
+112 KLESAYQNGSLLWQ

-151 KAIKAVMRDMMPT
+151 KAIKAAMRDMMPT

-177 WGNIHLNTDNI
+177 WGNIHLNTDNV

-200 RDKIFYRPRGRME
+200 RAKIFYRPRGRME

-222 INRFKSGIYHGL
+222 INRFKSGVFHGL
-234 LKEETRSNLIRKEQV
+234 LKEETRSNLLRKEQI
-249 LANLKT
+249 LANLKA
-255 DLMTSVYQEDKIT
+255 DLMTSVYQEEKIT

-282 LPLNKRWRY
+282 LPLNKKWRY

-304 LDRYLDSYLQNEGS
+304 LDRYLDSYLKNEGS
-318 VAYQEFLQETRE
+318 VAYQEFLKETRE
-330 LLKTYAGVYSAEKNQ
+330 FLKTYEGVYSAEKNQ
-345 VYKKI
+345 VYEKL

-372 LARRVMDLRERLAN
+372 MARRVMDLRERLAN
-386 NILRSF
+386 GILRSF
-392 REAAPQIQDVPL
+392 KEAAPQIQDIQL
-404 EKNLKNF
+404 EKNLNHF
-411 SVLNQK
+411 SILNQQ

-422 LPKASVVKSQK
+422 YPEASVVKSLK
-433 AWQKLGYFVKPR
+433 AWQKLGYSVKAG
-445 EQPLEIIKPVYE
+445 EHPLEIIKPVYE
-457 AYDTD
+457 AYDKT
-462 GKGIGQPELVLDYV
+462 GKGIGKPEFVSDYV
-476 YDISQLTENIQMK
+476 YDVNQLTENIQLK

-499 SSNELKELVDAAKLK
+499 SSSELKELVDAAKSK
-514 PNPTEKER
+514 PTLSERER
-522 RELGTYRYALKLSM
+522 RELGTFRYALKLSM

-570 ITQELQAIQLQ
+570 LTQELRAIELQ
-581 LTPNYKLSED
+581 LTPNFKLSED
-591 EQLLKQR
+591 DKALKEQLKS
-598 LKGQFED
+598 QFED
-605 SVALPINKAT
+605 SVSLPVSKAT
-615 AGTIQLPIRQLRSE
+615 PKAIQLPIRQLRAE
-629 IGFVNQLQDDGI
+629 MGLVNQIQDDNI
-641 LTLLKGVTTSKE
+641 LTLLRGRPTTKRD
-653 AYVEELQTH
+653 YVEELQTH
-662 ISIFQLKYQINT
+662 ISIFQLKYQINN
-674 RNQQMDQLSDESAIK
+674 RNQQISQLSDEAAIK
-689 EMKIANAQGFTE
+689 EMRVANAKGFSE
-701 LKRLYAKL
+701 LKRLYEKL
-709 QPNEEN
+709 QPTDDS
-715 QSQITQAVSE
+715 QSQIAQTVSR
-725 QLQERKVIKKAQM
+725 QLQERKVTKKTQL
-738 QQSQGSG
+738 QQSQGP
-745 RINTDFMRQL
+745 IKLDTDFMRQL
-755 TASLKRSQQAS
+755 SSALNRSQQAN

>member
-1 MVSEQKSPGITFM
+1 MNVSSSPNITFM
-14 IQYTEANAQ
+14 LQYTEANSQ

-35 IDDEL
+35 IDTEL
-40 SLETSR
+40 SLETNR
-46 QMIEGLTEDEMI
+46 QMIEGLTEDEMA

-80 SYATEEQSEELTA
+80 SYATENQSEEITA

-102 QKQRLTELKN
+102 QKRRLNDLKN
-112 QLETAYKNGSLLWQ
+112 KLESAYQNGSLLWQ

-151 KAIKAVMRDMMPT
+151 KAIKAAMRDMMPT

-177 WGNIHLNTDNI
+177 WGNIHLNTDNV

-222 INRFKSGIYHGL
+222 INRFKSGVFHGL
-234 LKEETRSNLIRKEQV
+234 LKEETRSNLLRKEQI
-249 LANLKT
+249 LANLKA
-255 DLMTSVYQEDKIT
+255 DLMTSVYQEEKIT

-282 LPLNKRWRY
+282 LPLNKKWRY

-304 LDRYLDSYLQNEGS
+304 LDRYLDSYLKNEGS
-318 VAYQEFLQETRE
+318 VAYQEFLKETRE
-330 LLKTYAGVYSAEKNQ
+330 FLKTYEGVYSAEKNQ
-345 VYKKI
+345 VYEKL

-361 AESKGYDLEHH
+361 AESKGYGLEHH
-372 LARRVMDLRERLAN
+372 MARRVMDLRERLAN

-392 REAAPQIQDVPL
+392 KEAAPQIQDIQL
-404 EKNLKNF
+404 EKNLNHF
-411 SVLNQK
+411 SILNQQ

-422 LPKASVVKSQK
+422 YPEASVVKSLK
-433 AWQKLGYFVKPR
+433 AWQKLGYSVKAG
-445 EQPLEIIKPVYE
+445 EHPLEIIKPVYE
-457 AYDTD
+457 AYDKT
-462 GKGIGQPELVLDYV
+462 GKGIGKPEFVSDYV
-476 YDISQLTENIQMK
+476 YDVNQLTENIQLK

-499 SSNELKELVDAAKLK
+499 SSSELKELVDAAKSK
-514 PNPTEKER
+514 PTLSERER
-522 RELGTYRYALKLSM
+522 RELGTFRYALKLSM

-570 ITQELQAIQLQ
+570 LTQELRAIELQ
-581 LTPNYKLSED
+581 LTPNFKLSED
-591 EQLLKQR
+591 DKALKEQLKS
-598 LKGQFED
+598 QFED
-605 SVALPINKAT
+605 SVSLPVSKAT
-615 AGTIQLPIRQLRSE
+615 PKAIQLPIRQLRAE
-629 IGFVNQLQDDGI
+629 MGLVNQIQDDNI
-641 LTLLKGVTTSKE
+641 LTLLRGRPTTKRD
-653 AYVEELQTH
+653 YVEELQTH
-662 ISIFQLKYQINT
+662 ISIFQLKYQINN
-674 RNQQMDQLSDESAIK
+674 RNQQISQLSDEAAIK
-689 EMKIANAQGFTE
+689 EMRVANAKGFSE
-701 LKRLYAKL
+701 LKRLYEKL
-709 QPNEEN
+709 QPTDDS
-715 QSQITQAVSE
+715 QSQIAQTVSR
-725 QLQERKVIKKAQM
+725 QLQERKVTKKTQL
-738 QQSQGSG
+738 QQSQGP
-745 RINTDFMRQL
+745 IKLDTDFMRQL
-755 TASLKRSQQAS
+755 SSALNRSQQAN
-766 KKALMERARSDEREE
+766 KRALMERARSDEREE

>member
-1 MVSEQKSPGITFM
+1 MNVSSSPNITFM
-14 IQYTEANAQ
+14 LQYTEANPQ

-35 IDDEL
+35 IDEEL
-40 SLETSR
+40 SLETNR
-46 QMIEGLTEDEMI
+46 QMIEGLTEDEMT

-80 SYATEEQSEELTA
+80 SYATENQSEEITA

-102 QKQRLTELKN
+102 QKRRLNDLKN
-112 QLETAYKNGSLLWQ
+112 KLESAYQNGSLLWQ
-126 GVISFDNAFLAEQ
+126 GVISFDNTFLAEQ

-151 KAIKAVMRDMMPT
+151 KAIKAAMRDMMPT
-164 LIQKEGLSDSAFW
+164 LIQKEGLSTSAFW

-255 DLMTSVYQEDKIT
+255 DLMTSVYQADKIT

-330 LLKTYAGVYSAEKNQ
+330 LLKTYTGVYSAEKNQ
-345 VYKKI
+345 VYEKI

-392 REAAPQIQDVPL
+392 REAAPQIQDVQL

-462 GKGIGQPELVLDYV
+462 GKGIGQPEFVLDYV

-499 SSNELKELVDAAKLK
+499 SSNELKELVDAVKLK

-522 RELGTYRYALKLSM
+522 RELGTYRYALKLSV

-581 LTPNYKLSED
+581 LTPNYKLSEE

-605 SVALPINKAT
+605 SVVLPINKAT

-674 RNQQMDQLSDESAIK
+674 RNQQMNQLSDESAIK

-715 QSQITQAVSE
+715 QSQITQAVSK

>member
-1 MVSEQKSPGITFM
+1 MSLSSSPNITFM
-14 IQYTEANAQ
+14 LQYTEANSQ

-35 IDDEL
+35 MDEEL
-40 SLETSR
+40 SLENYR
-46 QMIEGLTEDEMI
+46 QMVEGLTEEEMS

-80 SYATEEQSEELTA
+80 SYATEEQSDELTA

-102 QKQRLTELKN
+102 QKRRLTDLKN
-112 QLETAYKNGSLLWQ
+112 KLESAYQNGSLLWQ

-139 GLYDVATGQVDQ
+139 GLYDTATGQVDQ

-164 LIQKEGLSDSAFW
+164 LIQKEGLSESAFW

-200 RDKIFYRPRGRME
+200 REKIFYRPRGRME

-222 INRFKSGIYHGL
+222 INRFKSSVYHGL
-234 LKEETRSNLIRKEQV
+234 LKEEIRSNLIRKEQV
-249 LANLKT
+249 LANLKAN
-255 DLMTSVYQEDKIT
+255 LMASVYQEDKIT
-268 SSAEKNFLEQAYNH
+268 SSTEKNFLEQAYNH
-282 LPLNKRWRY
+282 LPLNKKWRY

-304 LDRYLDSYLQNEGS
+304 LDRYLDSYLQNEGHA
-318 VAYQEFLQETRE
+318 AYQEFLQETRE
-330 LLKTYAGVYSAEKNQ
+330 FLKTYQGVYSSEKNQ
-345 VYKKI
+345 IYEKI
-350 RKVDGQTIRTL
+350 RKVDGKTIRTL

-386 NILRSF
+386 TILKSF
-392 REAAPQIQDVPL
+392 REASPRIQDIQL
-404 EKNLKNF
+404 EKNLESF
-411 SVLNQK
+411 SSLNQR

-422 LPKASVVKSQK
+422 IPKASVVKSLN
-433 AWQKLGYFVKPR
+433 AWQKLGYSVKEGLKPI
-445 EQPLEIIKPVYE
+445 EIVKPVYE
-457 AYDTD
+457 AYDKHGT
-462 GKGIGQPELVLDYV
+462 GIGQPEFVTDYV
-476 YDISQLTENIQMK
+476 YDISQLTENIQTK

-499 SSNELKELVDAAKLK
+499 SSSELTELVDAAKSKSDL
-514 PNPTEKER
+514 TEKER
-522 RELGTYRYALKLSM
+522 RELGTFRYALKLSM

-570 ITQELQAIQLQ
+570 IAQELQAIELQ
-581 LTPNYKLSED
+581 LTPNYQLSED
-591 EQLLKQR
+591 NQLLKQR
-598 LKGQFED
+598 LKCQFED
-605 SVALPINKAT
+605 SVALPIDKAT
-615 AGTIQLPIRQLRSE
+615 ADTIQIPIRQLRTE
-629 IGFVNQLQDDGI
+629 IGLVSQMQDDSI
-641 LTLLKGVTTSKE
+641 LSLLKGSKTTKQ
-653 AYVEELQTH
+653 AYIEELQTKV
-662 ISIFQLKYQINT
+662 SIFQLKYQINT
-674 RNQQMDQLSDESAIK
+674 RNQQMDQLLDESAIK
-689 EMKIANAQGFTE
+689 EMKLANAQGFSE

-709 QPNEEN
+709 QPTEEN
-715 QSQITQAVSE
+715 QNQITQAVSK
-725 QLQERKVIKKAQM
+725 QLQERRIIKKTQL
-738 QQSQGSG
+738 QQSQGSS

-755 TASLKRSQQAS
+755 TASLTHSQQAS
-766 KKALMERARSDEREE
+766 KRALMERARSDEREE

>member
-1 MVSEQKSPGITFM
+1 MNVSSSPSITFM
-14 IQYTEANAQ
+14 LQYTEANSGF
-23 YVDYTNRDEAVK
+23 VDYTNRDEAVK
-35 IDDEL
+35 IDEEL
-40 SLETSR
+40 SLETNR
-46 QMIEGLTEDEMI
+46 QMIEGLTEDEMT

-80 SYATEEQSEELTA
+80 SYATEKQSEELTA

-102 QKQRLTELKN
+102 QKRRLNDLKN
-112 QLETAYKNGSLLWQ
+112 KLESAYENGSLLWQ

-164 LIQKEGLSDSAFW
+164 LIQREGLSDSAFW

-200 RDKIFYRPRGRME
+200 RDKIFYRARGRME

-234 LKEETRSNLIRKEQV
+234 LKEETRSNILRKEQI
-249 LANLKT
+249 LANLKADIIT
-255 DLMTSVYQEDKIT
+255 NVYQEEKII
-268 SSAEKNFLEQAYNH
+268 SSAEKIFLEQAYNH
-282 LPLNKRWRY
+282 LPLNKKWRY

-304 LDRYLDSYLQNEGS
+304 LDRYIDSYLQNEGS
-318 VAYQEFLQETRE
+318 AAYKEFLKETRE
-330 LLKTYAGVYSAEKNQ
+330 FLETYEGVYSAEKNQ
-345 VYKKI
+345 IYEKL

-372 LARRVMDLRERLAN
+372 LARRIMDLRERLAN

-392 REAAPQIQDVPL
+392 KEAAPQIQDIQL
-404 EKNLKNF
+404 EKNLENF
-411 SVLNQK
+411 SVLNQN
-417 KILEQ
+417 KILDQ
-422 LPKASVVKSQK
+422 LPEASVVKSLEY
-433 AWQKLGYFVKPR
+433 WQKLGYSVKTG
-445 EQPLEIIKPVYE
+445 EQPISIIKPIYE
-457 AYDTD
+457 AYDKH
-462 GKGIGQPELVLDYV
+462 GKGIGQPEFVQDYV

-499 SSNELKELVDAAKLK
+499 SSSELKELVDAAKSKTILS
-514 PNPTEKER
+514 EKER
-522 RELGTYRYALKLSM
+522 RELGTFRYALKLSM

-560 QPFVDFKKQS
+560 QLFVDFKKQS
-570 ITQELQAIQLQ
+570 LIQELRAIELQ
-581 LTPNYKLSED
+581 LTPNFKLSED
-591 EQLLKQR
+591 DKALKER
-598 LKGQFED
+598 LKSQFED
-605 SVALPINKAT
+605 SIAFPVSKAT
-615 AGTIQLPIRQLRSE
+615 PGAIQLPIRQLRAEMGLISQ
-629 IGFVNQLQDDGI
+629 IQDDSI
-641 LTLLKGVTTSKE
+641 LTLLKGRSVTKRD
-653 AYVEELQTH
+653 YVEELQTH
-662 ISIFQLKYQINT
+662 ISIFQLKYQINN
-674 RNQQMDQLSDESAIK
+674 RNQQISQLSDEAEIK
-689 EMKIANAQGFTE
+689 EMRVANAKGFSE
-701 LKRLYAKL
+701 LKRLYEKL
-709 QPNEEN
+709 QLTDDS
-715 QSQITQAVSE
+715 QSQIAQTVFR
-725 QLQERKVIKKAQM
+725 QLQERKVIKKTQL
-738 QQSQGSG
+738 QQSQGP
-745 RINTDFMRQL
+745 IKLDTDFMRQL
-755 TASLKRSQQAS
+755 SSSLNRSQQAN

>member
-1 MVSEQKSPGITFM
+1 MNVSSSPNITFM
-14 IQYTEANAQ
+14 LQYTEANSQ

-35 IDDEL
+35 IDEEL
-40 SLETSR
+40 SLETNR
-46 QMIEGLTEDEMI
+46 QIVEGLTEYEMDK
-58 RIQEA
+58 IQEA

-80 SYATEEQSEELTA
+80 SYATENQSEELTA

-102 QKQRLTELKN
+102 QKRRLNDLKN
-112 QLETAYKNGSLLWQ
+112 KLESAYQNGSLLWQ

-151 KAIKAVMRDMMPT
+151 KAIKAAMRDMMPT

-177 WGNIHLNTDNI
+177 WGNIHLNTDNV

-222 INRFKSGIYHGL
+222 INRFKSGVFHGL
-234 LKEETRSNLIRKEQV
+234 LKEETRSNLLRKEQI
-249 LANLKT
+249 LANLKA
-255 DLMTSVYQEDKIT
+255 DLMTSVYQEEKIT

-282 LPLNKRWRY
+282 LPLNKKWRY

-304 LDRYLDSYLQNEGS
+304 LDRYLDSYLKNEGS
-318 VAYQEFLQETRE
+318 VAYQEFLKETRE
-330 LLKTYAGVYSAEKNQ
+330 FLKTYEGVYSAEKNQ
-345 VYKKI
+345 VYEKL

-372 LARRVMDLRERLAN
+372 MARRVMDLRERLAN

-392 REAAPQIQDVPL
+392 KEAAPQIQDIQL
-404 EKNLKNF
+404 EKNLNHF
-411 SVLNQK
+411 SILNQQ

-422 LPKASVVKSQK
+422 YPEASVVKSLK
-433 AWQKLGYFVKPR
+433 AWQKLGYSVKAG
-445 EQPLEIIKPVYE
+445 EHPLEIIKPVYE
-457 AYDTD
+457 AYDKT
-462 GKGIGQPELVLDYV
+462 GKGIGKPEFVSDYV
-476 YDISQLTENIQMK
+476 YDVNQLTENIQLK

-499 SSNELKELVDAAKLK
+499 SSSELKELVDAAKSK
-514 PNPTEKER
+514 PTLSERER
-522 RELGTYRYALKLSM
+522 RELGTFRYALKLSM

-570 ITQELQAIQLQ
+570 LTQELRAIELQ
-581 LTPNYKLSED
+581 LTPNFKLSED
-591 EQLLKQR
+591 DKALKEQLKS
-598 LKGQFED
+598 QFED
-605 SVALPINKAT
+605 SVSLPVSKAT
-615 AGTIQLPIRQLRSE
+615 PKAIQLPIRQLRAE
-629 IGFVNQLQDDGI
+629 MGLVNQIQDDNI
-641 LTLLKGVTTSKE
+641 LTLLRGRPTTKRD
-653 AYVEELQTH
+653 YVEELQTH
-662 ISIFQLKYQINT
+662 ISIFQLKYQINN
-674 RNQQMDQLSDESAIK
+674 RNQQISQLSDEAAIK
-689 EMKIANAQGFTE
+689 EMRVANAKGFSE
-701 LKRLYAKL
+701 LKRLYEKL
-709 QPNEEN
+709 QPTDDS
-715 QSQITQAVSE
+715 QSQIAQTVSR
-725 QLQERKVIKKAQM
+725 QLQERKVIKKTQL
-738 QQSQGSG
+738 QQSQGP
-745 RINTDFMRQL
+745 IKLDTDFMRQL
-755 TASLKRSQQAS
+755 SLALNRSQQAN